1 MPDQPLHWWYSF
13 DNGTNWRAIPQAAL
27 VELDG
32 NLRMVKVLVEQ
43 LEPQGHQGLGD
54 GRGHRGRRHAAHRGG
69 GGGLPGGLPAARG
82 AVPPRGRRRARR
94 SEPPRSVDVSL
105 NRSRVPNTKD
115 EILWIVIRN
124 CSNALSF
131 SAYQDFMDGV
141 FSNPR
146 FGQAA
151 GSRSQAHAAR
161 TSTCR
166 STRSCSTA
174 STAIACSRRR
184 PSCS

>member
-1 MPDQPLHWWYSF
+1 EGGKKRTEFAYTPEQPLHWWYSF
-13 DNGTNWRAIPQAAL
+13 DNGTNWRTIPSSAL

-43 LEPQGHQGLGD
+43 LEPEGHQGSVMIAVTEDAENWPTAEEGVVFRAATRPPAVPFHLEGGD
-54 GRGHRGRRHAAHRGG
+54 
-69 GGGLPGGLPAARG
+69 PRG
-82 AVPPRGRRRARR
+82 A

-115 EILWIVIRN
+115 EILWIVIRA

-146 FGQAA
+146 FGLAA
-151 GSRSQAHAAR
+151 G
-161 TSTCR
+161 
-166 STRSCSTA
+166 
-174 STAIACSRRR
+174 
-184 PSCS
+184 